1 MPAPMPLEAPVTM
14 ATFPLSLLIALR
26 SLNLCCQFDVS
37 TTIELMRWGGKGFGG
52 FGDFLCGSVVPSG
65 LIRWGLFT
73 QDCVLGYFLS
83 SLWDFFRSVR
93 FGFSGLR
100 SIRASFF
107 RPFGTFFGWVWFTQ
121 DCVLG
126 WSQSSLRD
134 LSGGACLP
142 RTASWANFFRPFG

>member
-1 MPAPMPLEAPVTM
+1 MPATMPLEAPVTM

-73 QDCVLGYFLS
+73 QDCVLG
-83 SLWDFFRSVR
+83 
-93 FGFSGLR
+93 
-100 SIRASFF
+100 
-107 RPFGTFFGWVWFTQ
+107 
-121 DCVLG
+121 

-142 RTASWANFFRPFG
+142 RTASWANFFRPFGTS